1 MVAGNLVNKI
11 IAYKQGEMT
20 PEDTISFFADL
31 IASGD
36 AWRLQ
41 GHYGRTAASLIE
53 SGIIDINGKILKDV
67 DEL

>member
-11 IAYKQGEMT
+11 IDYENGEMS
-20 PEDTISFFADL
+20 PRDTIDFFAAL

-53 SGIIDINGKILKDV
+53 SGIISSKGKILKDV